1 MLKPSWFSRIR
12 QLQPYLITVAL
23 LVLVA
28 ANFSFAVRAI
38 GDNDF
43 LPGWVAARAWLT
55 SGTSPYDPSVAVETQ
70 EMIYGRPAN
79 AENDESL
86 ALFLYPLW
94 AMLLYIPLSLAPY
107 PLALALWMT
116 ILELGLPLVVW
127 MCTRLMR
134 WRVSPRVLIGM
145 MLFSIFNYHGIRA
158 IVTGQFAVVEAILV
172 VGTLLAIRDRRDVLG
187 GILLGLSLTKPHVAL
202 PLVLFVTLW
211 SISTQ
216 RWRLLAV
223 TLVTPLLLLGLTLLL
238 SRGWVL
244 MWLRSLTVFAQAVD
258 FLPPLL
264 KIGVDMGA
272 AGFWTALALSIAL
285 LIYMVVEWWLALEK
299 EEHWF
304 HWTAAITLVITSLIT
319 IRTSSANMVLLIPAL
334 VLILKIWLDRS
345 KGKGS
350 LPAFVFGML
359 VMIGIWALFIFT
371 SGQRFENPYLF
382 LLLPLVALF
391 GLLWSRWWVVSGP
404 GAVVDSDLL
413 VWD

>member
-1 MLKPSWFSRIR
+1 
-12 QLQPYLITVAL
+12 
-23 LVLVA
+23 
-28 ANFSFAVRAI
+28 
-38 GDNDF
+38 
-43 LPGWVAARAWLT
+43 
-55 SGTSPYDPSVAVETQ
+55 
-70 EMIYGRPAN
+70 
-79 AENDESL
+79 
-86 ALFLYPLW
+86 
-94 AMLLYIPLSLAPY
+94 
-107 PLALALWMT
+107 
-116 ILELGLPLVVW
+116 
-127 MCTRLMR
+127 
-134 WRVSPRVLIGM
+134 
-145 MLFSIFNYHGIRA
+145 
-158 IVTGQFAVVEAILV
+158 
-172 VGTLLAIRDRRDVLG
+172 
-187 GILLGLSLTKPHVAL
+187 
-202 PLVLFVTLW
+202 
-211 SISTQ
+211 
-216 RWRLLAV
+216 
-223 TLVTPLLLLGLTLLL
+223 
-238 SRGWVL
+238 
-244 MWLRSLTVFAQAVD
+244 VFAQAVD